1 MTSRMPSQLG
11 EPRLVEEITS
21 PELVLVDPSLAEQS
35 RAALPPSRDTFARI
49 DELARARV
57 LTARQSPGRVV
68 SSPSPEP
75 AGVPAGGGS
84 RVRWA
89 LFAGGVA
96 AVTAI
101 SLLVGVRVDVSGQ
114 TAGADSTVRAGP
126 SKAAVSR
133 PAQKAPKKATP
144 KKATPKKAT
153 PKKAVRPPA
162 RRHAAGG
169 VQNPA
174 RLRAATPAPTQRRFA
189 WAPSQGASGYDV
201 EFFRDGKRVYSG
213 HTAGTTI
220 EIPAHW
226 TYQGAT
232 HEFHAGDYRWY
243 VWPKI
248 SGRRSSTASV
258 QTTISIAHG

>member
-1 MTSRMPSQLG
+1 MTSRMPSQLD
-11 EPRLVEEITS
+11 EPWLVEEVTS
-21 PELVLVDPSLAEQS
+21 PELVLVDPSLAEQA

-49 DELARARV
+49 DELARASV
-57 LTARQSPGRVV
+57 LTATQSPDRVV
-68 SSPSPEP
+68 PSRSPEP
-75 AGVPAGGGS
+75 AGVAGGSGS

-114 TAGADSTVRAGP
+114 TAGADSTVRAGS
-126 SKAAVSR
+126 SKPAVSR
-133 PAQKAPKKATP
+133 PEHKA
-144 KKATPKKAT
+144 PKKAT

-169 VQNPA
+169 VRNPA
-174 RLRAATPAPTQRRFA
+174 RVRAATPAPTQRRFA

-201 EFFRDGKRVYSG
+201 EFFRDGERVYSG

-226 TYQGAT
+226 RYQGAT
-232 HEFHAGDYRWY
+232 REFHAGEYRWY
-243 VWPKI
+243 VWPEI